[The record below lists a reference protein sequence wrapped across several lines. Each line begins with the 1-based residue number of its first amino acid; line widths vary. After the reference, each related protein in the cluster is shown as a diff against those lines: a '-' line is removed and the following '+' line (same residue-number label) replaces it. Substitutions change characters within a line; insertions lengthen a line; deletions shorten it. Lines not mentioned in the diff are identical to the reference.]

1 MTKYKAVP
9 YLFLAVLCTVLFFSS
24 LGKTPLIGLDEA
36 LYAEASREMLES
48 GNYIVPTYNGRPF
61 FDKPP
66 LGYWLQA
73 TSIKIFGATSFAV
86 RLPSAIAATALVFAT
101 VLAGTWLYSTETGL
115 FAGFVLATAVYTL
128 PLARLCSLDQL
139 FTLSIT
145 LALTGFAMAYLSR
158 CNWYYVLLWIA
169 TGISILTK
177 GPAGGV
183 VVLAVIGIYVLAR
196 RLWGVVSHVTETHR
210 ARTRNYVP
218 HVLGLVLFVLIT
230 VPWYALVQRETSG
243 AFLRE
248 FLLHQNL
255 QRAMGADFHHNMPF
269 WFYLPIYMAGFF
281 PWSVF
286 IPSAL
291 ATHVRLRPTNRT
303 EEASLLMAT
312 WIVAV
317 IGVFSVS
324 RSKLPNYIYPAYPP
338 SALLV
343 GLLWSKTST
352 RRAAGALLAVAVVLG
367 IALIA
372 GPIFLPKTV
381 PGLPTALIPMAIS
394 IVLGSA
400 FSAIMMRN
408 NRRAAAFA
416 GLCCGMI
423 GFALSAAL
431 IGLPIAARTMADPAA
446 LLGRKIR
453 RVSSP
458 NDKVIAY
465 LLPSRLSSLPFYAQ
479 RPVTSAHSPQE
490 LKEAINA
497 PGNCLVIVQEED
509 FAALPQEGRRVIS
522 RIGSYILCSFSE

>member
-1 MTKYKAVP
+1 MTKHKTVP
-9 YLFLAVLCTVLFFSS
+9 YLLLAALCIVLFFLN

-36 LYAEASREMLES
+36 LYAETSREMVES
-48 GNYIVPTYNGRPF
+48 GNHIVPTYNGRPF

-73 TSIKIFGATSFAV
+73 VSIKVFGATSFAV

-101 VLAGTWLYSTETGL
+101 VLAGTWLYSTEVGL
-115 FAGFVLATAVYTL
+115 FAGFALATAVYTL

-145 LALTGFAMAYLSR
+145 LALISFALAYLGGR
-158 CNWYYVLLWIA
+158 YRWYVLLWVA
-169 TGISILTK
+169 TGASILTK

-196 RLWGVVSHVTETHR
+196 RLWGVSSHVTETPR
-210 ARTRNYVP
+210 ARTHKYAS
-218 HVLGLVLFVLIT
+218 HVLGLVLFVIVT
-230 VPWYALVQRETSG
+230 VPWYFLVQHETNG

-255 QRAMGADFHHNMPF
+255 QRAMGTDFHHNMPF

-281 PWSVF
+281 PWSIF

-291 ATHVRLRPTNRT
+291 ATHVRLRSMNRT
-303 EEASLLMAT
+303 EEASLLMAA

-317 IGVFSVS
+317 IGIFSVS

-352 RRAAGALLAVAVVLG
+352 RRTAVALLAVAVVLG
-367 IALIA
+367 IVLIV
-372 GPIFLPKTV
+372 GPIFLPKPI
-381 PGLPTALIPMAIS
+381 PGLSTALIPMAIS

-400 FSAIMMRN
+400 FSTIMMRN
-408 NRRAAAFA
+408 NRQTAAFA
-416 GLCCGMI
+416 GLCCGMT
-423 GFALSAAL
+423 GFALSATL
-431 IGLPIAARTMADPAA
+431 IGLPIAARTIAEPAA
-446 LLGRKIR
+446 LLGREIR

-458 NDKVIAY
+458 NDKVIVY
-465 LLPSRLSSLPFYAQ
+465 LPSSRLPSLPFYAQ
-479 RPVTSAHSPQE
+479 RPVTSAHSLRE

-497 PGNCLVIVQEED
+497 PENCLVIAREED
-509 FAALPQEGRRVIS
+509 FAALPQRRRVIS
-522 RIGSYILCSFSE
+522 RTGNYILCSFSE